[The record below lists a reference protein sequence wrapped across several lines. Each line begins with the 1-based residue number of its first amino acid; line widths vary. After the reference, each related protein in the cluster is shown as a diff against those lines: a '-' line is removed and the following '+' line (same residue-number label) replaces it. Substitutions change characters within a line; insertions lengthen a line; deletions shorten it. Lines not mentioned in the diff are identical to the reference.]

1 MLFDGQCK
9 SRTQSFVLD
18 VRKEAKPERPFK
30 FFHLLRSDIEPA
42 AALDHIGAMAKKRI
56 RDIRNEA
63 MIAATIQTVYER
75 GYQSV
80 TMAEIAANAGTS
92 AASISYYFGS
102 KEGLLEATMRHLL
115 RILQRSTLERFEN
128 ATTPEERLYA
138 IVDANFDDSLFTVE
152 QCSIWM
158 QFWGSAPYT
167 PRFSRLHR
175 INRSRVRSH
184 LRHELR
190 AQMPADQAEVVRS
203 AIQCYMDGVWLQAA
217 QAEATL
223 NPAAARREAR
233 RVVARLLS
241 DVPELA

>member
-1 MLFDGQCK
+1 M
-9 SRTQSFVLD
+9 
-18 VRKEAKPERPFK
+18 
-30 FFHLLRSDIEPA
+30 
-42 AALDHIGAMAKKRI
+42 DHIGAMAKKRI

-80 TMAEIAANAGTS
+80 TMAEIAAKAGTS

-102 KEGLLEATMRHLL
+102 KEGLLEATMRYLL
-115 RILQRSTLERFEN
+115 RILQRSLIQRFKS
-128 ATTPEERLYA
+128 AATPEDRLYA

-167 PRFSRLHR
+167 PRFARLHR

-203 AIQCYMDGVWLQAA
+203 AIQCYMDGVWLQAT
-217 QAEATL
+217 QSEAAL
-223 NPAAARREAR
+223 DAAAARREAR
-233 RVVARLLS
+233 RVVTRLLS
-241 DVPELA
+241 DVSMAA